1 MAFGIGLALPAVTS
15 GFSFGSF
22 GTFFL
27 AASGLQTILGTYS
40 SIRNSQIQSKNL
52 RTAAAWERQRAEL
65 QAKQQQ
71 IKINKQER
79 MLLSEKRAA
88 FSASGVQFTGSPL
101 LVMQNTIEEADDARF
116 WAEKELEQSL
126 LETDMELAGALAA
139 ESFKR
144 RTSLIQ
150 GVAQLGLTAYYAKD
164 YFGSAS
170 SQFTGPIKSQ
180 PSTTFTN
187 SQVRSQINTA
197 GNIAMNRA
205 VNPMFVGQTSPISG
219 GVYNTAGGGM
229 R

>member
-1 MAFGIGLALPAVTS
+1 MFGIGLALPAVTS

-22 GTFFL
+22 GTFF
-27 AASGLQTILGTYS
+27 AIASGLQTILGTYS

-52 RTAAAWERQRAEL
+52 RTAAMYERQRAEL

-71 IKINKQER
+71 IKINKQEKI
-79 MLLSEKRAA
+79 LLSEKRAA
-88 FSASGVQFTGSPL
+88 FTASGVQFTGSPL

-139 ESFKR
+139 ESFNR
-144 RTSLIQ
+144 RTSLLE
-150 GVAQLGLTAYYAKD
+150 GVAQLGLTAYFAKD
-164 YFGSAS
+164 YFGSSSSVPS
-170 SQFTGPIKSQ
+170 SQFNQ
-180 PSTTFTN
+180 PSTTFTS
-187 SQVRSQINTA
+187 SQVRSSINTA
-197 GNIAMNRA
+197 GNIKLNRA

>member
-1 MAFGIGLALPAVTS
+1 MAFGIALAPLAAPAAT
-15 GFSFGSF
+15 GFSFS
-22 GTFFL
+22 TFF
-27 AASGLQTILGTYS
+27 AVASGLQTILGTYN
-40 SIRNSQIQSKNL
+40 SIRQSQINAKNL
-52 RTAAAWERQRAEL
+52 QTAAAWERQRAEL

-88 FSASGVQFTGSPL
+88 FSASGVQFTGSLL

-150 GVAQLGLTAYYAKD
+150 GVANLGLTAYYSRN
-164 YFGSAS
+164 YFGSS
-170 SQFTGPIKSQ
+170 T
-180 PSTTFTN
+180 PSTLG
-187 SQVRSQINTA
+187 QLD
-197 GNIAMNRA
+197 
-205 VNPMFVGQTSPISG
+205 PMTQLSG
-219 GVYNTAGGGM
+219 DAYLKARGIG
-229 R
+229 

>member
-1 MAFGIGLALPAVTS
+1 MFGIGLPLAPIATS
-15 GFSFGSF
+15 AFSFK
-22 GTFFL
+22 TFFSV
-27 AASGLQTILGTYS
+27 ASGIQTILGTYA
-40 SIRNSQIQSKNL
+40 SITNSQIQSKNL
-52 RTAAAWERQRAEL
+52 RTAAMYERQRAEL

-88 FSASGVQFTGSPL
+88 FTASGVQFTGSPL

-139 ESFKR
+139 ESFNR
-144 RTSLIQ
+144 RTSLLE
-150 GVAQLGLTAYYAKD
+150 GVAQLGLTAYFAKD
-164 YFGSAS
+164 YFGSSSSVPS
-170 SQFTGPIKSQ
+170 SQFNQ

-187 SQVRSQINTA
+187 SQVRSSINTA
-197 GNIAMNRA
+197 GNIKLNRA

>member
-15 GFSFGSF
+15 GFSFG
-22 GTFFL
+22 TFF
-27 AASGLQTILGTYS
+27 AVASGIQTILGTLS
-40 SIRNSQIQSKNL
+40 SVRNSQIQTKNL

-116 WAEKELEQSL
+116 WAEKELEMSL
-126 LETDMELAGALAA
+126 LETDAELAGALAA

-150 GVAQLGLTAYYAKD
+150 GVAQLGTTAYYSRQF
-164 YFGSAS
+164 FGSSAA
-170 SQFTGPIKSQ
+170 
-180 PSTTFTN
+180 
-187 SQVRSQINTA
+187 NTLGQLDPMTQLSGDA
-197 GNIAMNRA
+197 YLRA
-205 VNPMFVGQTSPISG
+205 RGIG
-219 GVYNTAGGGM
+219 
-229 R
+229 